1 MTTNISPNQAAE
13 MLKAGEAILVDVRDN
28 DMYQAEHIA
37 YAASIP
43 VEQLNPQQLKAL
55 AEQPKKIIFQCMRGI
70 KSVQAS
76 NLASDLGDRVYN
88 MEGGLIAWKEAGL
101 PTLLGK
107 SAENSSKMSLV
118 RQMQI
123 TLGIVLLLIF
133 LIPFLTGMLGFLGY
147 LIPIIGIVLIAAG
160 VVGCCPLMKILGQ
173 MPWNK

>member
-1 MTTNISPNQAAE
+1 MTTNITPRQAAD
-13 MLKAGEAILVDVRDN
+13 MLKAGEAILIDVRDN

-43 VEQLNPQQLKAL
+43 VEQLTPQLKAL

-70 KSVQAS
+70 KSQQAS
-76 NLASDLGDRVYN
+76 SLASELGDRVYN

-101 PTLLGK
+101 ATLLGK
-107 SAENSSKMSLV
+107 STSNSPKISLV

-133 LIPFLTGMLGFLGY
+133 LIPFLTGALGFLGY
-147 LIPIIGIVLIAAG
+147 LVPIIGIVLIAAG
-160 VVGCCPLMKILGQ
+160 TVGCCPLMKILGQ